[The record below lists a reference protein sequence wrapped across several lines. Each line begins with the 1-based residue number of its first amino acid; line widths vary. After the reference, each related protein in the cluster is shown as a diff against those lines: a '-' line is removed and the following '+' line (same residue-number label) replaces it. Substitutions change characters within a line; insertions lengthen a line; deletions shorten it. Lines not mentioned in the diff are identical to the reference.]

1 MRGTCKHSASLDRP
15 SRRILN
21 REQLFPSQIEPN
33 RTFLFRKTFRVPQ
46 SPLNPAPV
54 PNSPQPKMKEPMR
67 SNLVYRAALKIEN
80 KFLLSTTVMQAVR
93 KLHINST
100 RTEDTS
106 NRVLIDV
113 AEGRYAHGAL
123 PEIVPPPTID
133 TLLIVPAA

>member
-1 MRGTCKHSASLDRP
+1 MQIASAGVYWLREKCFSSHNQL
-15 SRRILN
+15 ILILVLAG
-21 REQLFPSQIEPN
+21 RA
-33 RTFLFRKTFRVPQ
+33 
-46 SPLNPAPV
+46 PALAA
-54 PNSPQPKMKEPMR
+54 NSPQPQIKAKMR
-67 SNLVYRAALKIEN
+67 SELVYRAGLKIEN

-123 PEIVPPPTID
+123 PEIVPPPAID
-133 TLLIVPAA
+133 VLIIAPAV

>member
-1 MRGTCKHSASLDRP
+1 
-15 SRRILN
+15 
-21 REQLFPSQIEPN
+21 
-33 RTFLFRKTFRVPQ
+33 
-46 SPLNPAPV
+46 
-54 PNSPQPKMKEPMR
+54 MR

-113 AEGRYAHGAL
+113 AEGRYAHGPL
-123 PEIVPPPTID
+123 PEIVPPPTIGA
-133 TLLIVPAA
+133 LLIVPAA

>member
-1 MRGTCKHSASLDRP
+1 
-15 SRRILN
+15 
-21 REQLFPSQIEPN
+21 
-33 RTFLFRKTFRVPQ
+33 
-46 SPLNPAPV
+46 
-54 PNSPQPKMKEPMR
+54 MR

-93 KLHINST
+93 KLHISST

-123 PEIVPPPTID
+123 PEIVPPPTIE
-133 TLLIVPAA
+133 TLVIVTAV

>member
-1 MRGTCKHSASLDRP
+1 MDREKLFLQKLSRIGLFVPLLRGSSSKIVR
-15 SRRILN
+15 
-21 REQLFPSQIEPN
+21 
-33 RTFLFRKTFRVPQ
+33 
-46 SPLNPAPV
+46 SPKVLRSTPALI
-54 PNSPQPKMKEPMR
+54 PNSPQPQMKEKMR

-106 NRVLIDV
+106 NRVFIDV
-113 AEGRYAHGAL
+113 AEGRYAHGEL

-133 TLLIVPAA
+133 TLVIVPGI

>member
-1 MRGTCKHSASLDRP
+1 VLRST
-15 SRRILN
+15 
-21 REQLFPSQIEPN
+21 
-33 RTFLFRKTFRVPQ
+33 
-46 SPLNPAPV
+46 PALV
-54 PNSPQPKMKEPMR
+54 PNSPQPQVKEKMR
-67 SNLVYRAALKIEN
+67 SNLVYQAARKIEN

-106 NRVLIDV
+106 NRVFIDV

-133 TLLIVPAA
+133 TLVIVPGI